1 LTVDRYDSIQ
11 LPSARIDADG
21 FLHDSPILTRTG
33 VFEYRNPD
41 GSMRREYRPPE
52 EVFRADSLAT
62 YKGKPITI
70 RHPTEGEVNSR
81 NAKRLMVGTIVSEGR
96 QDGNNVLGDIV
107 IHTPESM
114 GKSRELSLGYR
125 LDVVEEAGTTPEGEP
140 YTHVQRNIVI
150 NHLSVVE
157 RARAGPV
164 ARLNM
169 DGNEIL
175 EDESEGNKH
184 MAKIRLDGI
193 EYEAAQEVINALEKA
208 NTRADESKIHKGKLQ
223 TNLDTVTAERDSLKV
238 KVESFPGELEKVRK
252 DAADTLKDAVKNRV
266 ELIDTAK
273 AFKVDKTDE
282 MTDKDI
288 KVAVIK
294 AVHGDAFD
302 VAGKSDDYI
311 NAAFDLAKADK
322 RADAMKQQR
331 QQVNQS
337 PKNNRTDTNDG
348 SAESARQK
356 MIERQQNAYKGEKG
370 DK

>member
-1 LTVDRYDSIQ
+1 MTVDRYDSIQ

-33 VFEYRNPD
+33 VFVYRNPD

-81 NAKRLMVGTIVSEGR
+81 NARRLTVGTIVSEGR

-107 IHTPESM
+107 IHTPNDM

-125 LDVVEEAGTTPEGEP
+125 LDVEEKAGTTPEGEP
-140 YTHVQRNIVI
+140 YTHIQRNIVI
-150 NHLSVVE
+150 NHLSVVSS
-157 RARAGPV
+157 ARAGKQ

-169 DGNEIL
+169 DGDEIID
-175 EDESEGNKH
+175 DESEGNKI
-184 MAKIRLDGI
+184 MPKINLDGI
-193 EYEAAQEVINALEKA
+193 DYEASQEVINALNKA
-208 NTRADESKIHKGKLQ
+208 TQRADAAEGDKVKLQ

-238 KVESFPGELEKVRK
+238 KVEAHPGELEKVRK

-273 AFKVDKTDE
+273 AFKVDKADE

-294 AVHGDAFD
+294 EVHGDAFD

-311 NAAFDLAKADK
+311 NAAFDIAKADK
-322 RADAMKQQR
+322 RNDAMADQR
-331 QQVNQS
+331 KKVNQ
-337 PKNNRTDTNDG
+337 PTNNTDTDDG
-348 SAESARQK
+348 SAESARQR
-356 MIERQQNAYKGEKG
+356 MIDRQQNAHKGNQGGK
-370 DK
+370 